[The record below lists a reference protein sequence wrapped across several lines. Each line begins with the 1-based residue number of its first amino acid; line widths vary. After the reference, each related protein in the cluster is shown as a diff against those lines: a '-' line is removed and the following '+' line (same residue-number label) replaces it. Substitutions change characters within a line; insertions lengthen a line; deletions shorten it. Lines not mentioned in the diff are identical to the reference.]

1 MYTFDSIV
9 RYSEINQD
17 GYLKPSTLIQYLQD
31 CSCFQSES
39 LGDGWK
45 QAMDKGVAWVLIFWQ
60 IVVEAY
66 PSFADKIQIGT
77 KAWGFTPL
85 FGHRN
90 FAIQDLDGNYYVK
103 ANSLWVQMD
112 LKKGHPVRLAEEV
125 TKRYPVEEKLQMN
138 YCERRI
144 GLPKEMESKPPILVR
159 PHHIDTNHHVNNA
172 AYMEMAMEV
181 LGEQICPKEIRIEY
195 KMQAKLGDFVYPRV
209 GMQEDFLVVS
219 LEDEKGKSYAVI
231 ALRM

>member
-9 RYSEINQD
+9 RYSEINED

-45 QAMDKGVAWVLIFWQ
+45 QAMDKGVAWVLVFWQ
-60 IVVEAY
+60 IVIDEY
-66 PSFADKIQIGT
+66 PAFADKIQIGT

-85 FGHRN
+85 FGNRN
-90 FAIQDLDGNYYVK
+90 FTIQDEFGRHYVK

-112 LKKGHPVRLAEEV
+112 LKKGRPVRL
-125 TKRYPVEEKLQMN
+125 TKEMVDCYPVEEKLQMD

-144 GLPKEMESKPPILVR
+144 AIPKEMEDRTPILVR

-195 KMQAKLGDFVYPRV
+195 KMQAKLGNLVYPKV
-209 GMQEDFLVVS
+209 GLQDGFSIVS
-219 LEDEKGKSYAVI
+219 LGDETGKPYAVL